1 MFVAM
6 HDSFGRLAFGP
17 KAPKVFGIGGKWAF
31 LGEHHPVRIRQGCGG
46 PVIDS
51 RTAPGMEVWLR
62 TATQLMEVKVLAGPP
77 GSEVEALCV
86 TDEAP
91 PPPRGKRGLVGSSL
105 RYDAA
110 IRRRPATISARRN
123 HFATSFPYRPTQ

>member
-1 MFVAM
+1 
-6 HDSFGRLAFGP
+6 
-17 KAPKVFGIGGKWAF
+17 
-31 LGEHHPVRIRQGCGG
+31 
-46 PVIDS
+46 
-51 RTAPGMEVWLR
+51 MEVWRLR

-91 PPPRGKRGLVGSSL
+91 PPPRGKRGLVVSSL

-110 IRRRPATISARRN
+110 IRQVTLLLTRLRCHLGQEQRSAARRVSVRVVVG
-123 HFATSFPYRPTQ
+123 APEPAG